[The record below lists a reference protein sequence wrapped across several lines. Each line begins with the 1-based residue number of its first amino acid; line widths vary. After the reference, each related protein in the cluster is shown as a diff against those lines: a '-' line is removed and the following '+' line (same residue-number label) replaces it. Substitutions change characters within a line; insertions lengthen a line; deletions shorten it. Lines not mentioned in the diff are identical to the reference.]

1 MSLVFQHWVNLTYLT
16 LVAGALVVGH
26 PLLAAL
32 GLLVEGLALWIVPDI
47 PGVQRHLTNQKRLQ
61 QICNQRNAY
70 LKTLWGAEPIGNVFF
85 MPQDP
90 QFTLPRNTDTAQ
102 NFFRLHRLVHNL
114 PAEVTSD
121 VRIRLREMLN
131 GYLSMLVVSDA
142 ALRSIGMINR
152 DGLAKEFERL
162 RKEMEK
168 SDTQDKAFRVV
179 LAERLR
185 SIKAKTDALPRLDRR
200 SALAL
205 AQAENIVQA
214 IEATVI
220 QLQTQGAVEVGAF
233 ASTPLLDTPMF
244 DDMEI
249 ATEVRGLTSQTLEL
263 DVLDPK
269 VWEDIS
275 NTLGTKRL
283 K

>member
-1 MSLVFQHWVNLTYLT
+1 MSLVFQHWVNLVYLA
-16 LVAGALVVGH
+16 LVGGALVVGH
-26 PLLAAL
+26 PFLAAL
-32 GLLVEGLALWIVPDI
+32 GLLVEGLTLWIVPDI
-47 PGVQRHLTNQKRLQ
+47 PGVQRYLTNQKRLG
-61 QICNQRNAY
+61 QICAQRNTFV
-70 LKTLWGAEPIGNVFF
+70 KTLWDGEPVGNLLFL
-85 MPQDP
+85 PQDP
-90 QFTLPRNTDTAQ
+90 QFIMPRNTDASQT
-102 NFFRLHRLVHNL
+102 FFRLHRLIYNL
-114 PAEVTSD
+114 PTEVTDD
-121 VRIRLREMLN
+121 VKIRLREMLN

-185 SIKAKTDALPRLDRR
+185 SIKAKTDALPRLERR

-214 IEATVI
+214 IEASVI
-220 QLQTQGAVEVGAF
+220 QLQTQGAVDVGAF

-249 ATEVRGLTSQTLEL
+249 ATEVRGLTSGTLEL

-275 NTLGTKRL
+275 NTLIGR
-283 K
+283 